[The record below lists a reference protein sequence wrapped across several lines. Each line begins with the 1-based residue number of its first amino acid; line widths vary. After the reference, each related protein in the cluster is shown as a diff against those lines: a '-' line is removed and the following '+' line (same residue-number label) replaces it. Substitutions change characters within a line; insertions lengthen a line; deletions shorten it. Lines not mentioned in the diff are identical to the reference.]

1 MKNKFKQH
9 DRINIIG
16 SCFTLIELLVVIAII
31 AILAGM
37 LLPALN
43 NARER
48 SRSARCQGNL
58 KSMSTYC
65 ILYSDDYEGYLPIHT
80 WSYPN
85 SSGTDYWW
93 QTSLVKEYYGRENR
107 ALTVC
112 PSAKPILDADAKD
125 RGDSWLGVNYGV
137 NSHAVH
143 GDHTNYYDLP
153 HRRKLSQMAIPA
165 GGAMMVENYGSGYW
179 KPAVETWTTG
189 DSGNDGANNCFF
201 VHKNTANIAF
211 MDGHIENRDPK
222 KVPDQAGYPDKALYA
237 RYNTVFGRADAIDSR
252 QGTCPGL

>member
-1 MKNKFKQH
+1 MQKTIKN
-9 DRINIIG
+9 
-16 SCFTLIELLVVIAII
+16 FTLIELLVVIAII

-48 SRSARCQGNL
+48 SRSARCQANL

-65 ILYSDDYEGYLPIHT
+65 ILYSDDYDGYIPNHGY
-80 WSYPN
+80 SYRKN
-85 SSGTDYWW
+85 GSADYWW
-93 QTSLVKEYYGRENR
+93 QTYLIKEYFGKENR

-125 RGDSWLGVNYGV
+125 RGSSWLGVNYGM
-137 NSHAVH
+137 NNHAVL
-143 GDHTNYYDLP
+143 GDHTAYYDLP
-153 HRRKLSQMAIPA
+153 KNRKLSQMELPS

-179 KPAVETWTTG
+179 KPELQTWTTG
-189 DSGNDGANNCFF
+189 DSKNDGANNAFF
-201 VHKNTANIAF
+201 VHNKTANVAF
-211 MDGHIENRDPK
+211 LDGHIENRGIK
-222 KVPDQAGYPDKALYA
+222 MIPDQAGYPDKALYA
-237 RYNTVFGRADAIDSR
+237 RYNTIFGRAAAIDKR